1 MVVTGVV
8 GGRWRAEVTPRGTIR
23 PLDGARGLR
32 WFVAAEDR
40 WHDPEA
46 DPTVRQELLDG
57 TPVTLT
63 RLRVP
68 GGDIVQTIRSVPDGG
83 GHTVVSFD
91 NESRSAVAVVLDR
104 RDLVCAR
111 MPSIGLPEG
120 ITIEGEPAVF
130 PLAHGSRLEVAIA
143 HRPGSASI
151 DLTSL
156 PDRDR
161 VAAGWRAQIAALG
174 RIELPPGREGHGL
187 ARSATYARCALLLD
201 GPAHPEDDPA
211 EFLVGL
217 GQIARLGEPVD
228 PWLGEVVDA
237 VAMLLRGGDG
247 GGELEWSSAMGL
259 ASARSVLELA
269 GEQRAL
275 ADLHRA
281 VGERLI
287 GPPPTIE
294 EVEGS
299 PLVIALVE
307 DRLARR
313 GDDSVELLPHGFPSA
328 WLGHPLE
335 VHDLSLGSAGSLSFA
350 VRWHGERPAVLW
362 EHRGLRLTS
371 GADRAWSSAA
381 ESGEALWAAP
391 VGDLG

>member
-1 MVVTGVV
+1 VVVTGVV

-23 PLDGARGLR
+23 PLDGSRGLR
-32 WFVAAEDR
+32 WFIAAEDR

-68 GGDIVQTIRSVPDGG
+68 GGDIVQTVRSVPDGG
-83 GHTVVSFD
+83 GLTVVSFD

-111 MPSIGLPEG
+111 MPAVGLPEG
-120 ITIEGEPAVF
+120 ITVEGDPAVF
-130 PLAHGSRLEVAIA
+130 PLAHGSRLEVALA
-143 HRPGSASI
+143 HGRDAVSV
-151 DLTSL
+151 DLTAL

-161 VAAGWRAQIAALG
+161 VAAGWRAQIARLG
-174 RIELPPGREGHGL
+174 RVELPPGREGHGL
-187 ARSATYARCALLLD
+187 TRAASYARCALLLD
-201 GPAHPEDDPA
+201 GPVDPDDDPA

-217 GQIARLGEPVD
+217 AQIVRLGESTD

-237 VAMLLRGGDG
+237 VAALLRRNDEGD
-247 GGELEWSSAMGL
+247 ELDWSAAMGL
-259 ASARSVLELA
+259 TAARTVLELA
-269 GEQRAL
+269 GEDRAV
-275 ADLHRA
+275 ADLRRA
-281 VGERLI
+281 VGGRLI
-287 GPPPTIE
+287 GPPPSFE
-294 EVEGS
+294 EVEDS
-299 PLVIALVE
+299 ALVVALLE

-313 GDDSVELLPHGFPSA
+313 GDDSVELLPHGFPAA

-335 VHDLSLGSAGSLSFA
+335 VHDLVVGSGGPLSFA

-362 EHRGLRLTS
+362 EHQGLPLTS
-371 GADRAWSSAA
+371 GADLDWSSSA

-391 VGDLG
+391 LVDLG

>member
-1 MVVTGVV
+1 
-8 GGRWRAEVTPRGTIR
+8 
-23 PLDGARGLR
+23 
-32 WFVAAEDR
+32 
-40 WHDPEA
+40 
-46 DPTVRQELLDG
+46 
-57 TPVTLT
+57 
-63 RLRVP
+63 
-68 GGDIVQTIRSVPDGG
+68 
-83 GHTVVSFD
+83 
-91 NESRSAVAVVLDR
+91 
-104 RDLVCAR
+104 
-111 MPSIGLPEG
+111 
-120 ITIEGEPAVF
+120 
-130 PLAHGSRLEVAIA
+130 
-143 HRPGSASI
+143 
-151 DLTSL
+151 
-156 PDRDR
+156 
-161 VAAGWRAQIAALG
+161 
-174 RIELPPGREGHGL
+174 
-187 ARSATYARCALLLD
+187 
-201 GPAHPEDDPA
+201 
-211 EFLVGL
+211 
-217 GQIARLGEPVD
+217 
-228 PWLGEVVDA
+228 
-237 VAMLLRGGDG
+237 MLLRGGDG

-313 GDDSVELLPHGFPSA
+313 GDDSVELLPHGFPAA

-362 EHRGLRLTS
+362 EHQGLRLTS